1 LIATLFLNF
10 KVSHLNATDREVR
23 YLELDLDWNSGILL
37 SFFSL
42 DRGEAKLSAHVVF
55 LATGE
60 LLNAPD
66 HAILVRYI
74 LDSSDVTLEN
84 RGVNISGN

>member
-1 LIATLFLNF
+1 MIATLFLDF
-10 KVSHLNATDREVR
+10 KVTHLDATDREVR

-37 SFFSL
+37 PFFSF

-74 LDSSDVTLEN
+74 LDSSYVTLEN
-84 RGVNISGN
+84 RRVDISGD